1 MSDHLSN
8 VPNHFLASLSVQDA
22 ELLKPHLSTKPLPH
36 AAVLHEQTGAISRV
50 YFPTAGLVSLVVVM
64 SNGEAVEAAVVGRN
78 GVVGGS
84 SALDGSIALNRA
96 IVQAPGSASSIA
108 AAALKQLA
116 GQSESLRA
124 ALFQHEQV
132 ITAHMQQI
140 AACNAV
146 HHLEERLCRW
156 FLQVRDLL
164 QTDALPLTQEF
175 MANMLGV
182 RRTSLTMVAR
192 SLQAAGLIKYRRGRV
207 EVVDVEGLHEA
218 ACECY
223 EAINGYY
230 EQLIGWR
237 PAVAEQSRPARI
249 ARSG

>member
-1 MSDHLSN
+1 
-8 VPNHFLASLSVQDA
+8 
-22 ELLKPHLSTKPLPH
+22 
-36 AAVLHEQTGAISRV
+36 
-50 YFPTAGLVSLVVVM
+50 
-64 SNGEAVEAAVVGRN
+64 
-78 GVVGGS
+78 
-84 SALDGSIALNRA
+84 
-96 IVQAPGSASSIA
+96 
-108 AAALKQLA
+108 
-116 GQSESLRA
+116 
-124 ALFQHEQV
+124 
-132 ITAHMQQI
+132 
-140 AACNAV
+140 V
-146 HHLEERLCRW
+146 HDLEERLCRW

-207 EVVDVEGLHEA
+207 DVVDVEGLHEA

-230 EQLIGWR
+230 EQLIGWW

-249 ARSG
+249 AHSG